1 MGIKMGK
8 FLNNVTP
15 PFIQKLVLD
24 SLNRPKRFNK
34 LNAKF
39 VSSFQMK
46 FELVEFSFINI
57 DFKYDLKWGWWSRVY
72 EYELI
77 LQKLEQLKSNR
88 NSLVHN
94 TCWGYQGCHI
104 LFKDQLESKFVSV
117 INSDILESQISNTIV
132 HDLRNECPKEWEN
145 HFDFVINVSTLE
157 EIRFPHIKVF
167 ENLLKMVKTNGY
179 LIVTFDV
186 PGLHLKSFEK
196 LFNRRIDNV
205 SSPISGKNSPYRM
218 DQFEFLNTGY
228 FIVRKM

>member
-1 MGIKMGK
+1 LIKFYRQLRYSPK
-8 FLNNVTP
+8 TYKRKNLEAINSFALDFKVLE
-15 PFIQKLVLD
+15 FKLVD
-24 SLNRPKRFNK
+24 IDY
-34 LNAKF
+34 KF
-39 VSSFQMK
+39 
-46 FELVEFSFINI
+46 
-57 DFKYDLKWGWWSRVY
+57 DYKWGWWSRVY

-104 LFKDQLESKFVSV
+104 LFKDQLESKFDSV
-117 INSDILESQISNTIV
+117 INSDILESQISNAIV
-132 HDLRNECPKEWEN
+132 HDLRSECPKEWEN
-145 HFDFVINVSTLE
+145 YFDFVINVSTLE

-196 LFNRRIDNV
+196 LFNRKIDNV
-205 SSPISGKNSPYRM
+205 NSPISGKNSPYRM
-218 DQFEFLNTGY
+218 DQFEFLNSGY